1 MRRDGGAQAHP
12 APALIKGEK
21 WPWGGTCRKGARSSP
36 GGGGG
41 LAGAGLTLPR
51 TPYGPCRTS
60 GCTAAAGPLDCSPS
74 YRAPTRQEKA
84 FGAGSPLAE
93 LPAARR
99 PAANTETR
107 WGGGPAGQLS
117 GLEPLWD
124 SRPRLQ
130 NGGLGSDLEL
140 PLPRIGASHKGW
152 GGQWW
157 RKGLHWPLSSQGGS
171 LFPHRVESASL
182 E

>member
-99 PAANTETR
+99 PAANTET
-107 WGGGPAGQLS
+107 GGGGGRLGSCQDRN
-117 GLEPLWD
+117 PLWD

-140 PLPRIGASHKGW
+140 PLPRMGASHKG
-152 GGQWW
+152 W

-171 LFPHRVESASL
+171 LFPHWVESASV